1 MTDLILNR
9 TDGAVRTIILN
20 RTAKKNALNQSMYD
34 QFIAAIG
41 EAEEDETVAVI
52 VIASSGDNFSVG
64 NDIDDFLAAPPP
76 MSRARGPGGLFAALA
91 HAQKPVLA
99 AVNGM
104 AVGIGTTLLLHCD
117 LVYVGASARL
127 RLPFVSIGLV
137 PEGGSSLLLPQ
148 VLGRRR
154 ASEALFFGDWVDA
167 PTALEWGLVN
177 AVLDDSAL
185 AAVVQDRAQALARQ
199 PARLLRE
206 AKRLQRGTGS
216 PDSSS
221 QAWHVG

>member
-1 MTDLILNR
+1 
-9 TDGAVRTIILN
+9 
-20 RTAKKNALNQSMYD
+20 
-34 QFIAAIG
+34 
-41 EAEEDETVAVI
+41 
-52 VIASSGDNFSVG
+52 
-64 NDIDDFLAAPPP
+64 
-76 MSRARGPGGLFAALA
+76 MSRERGPGGLFTALV

-154 ASEALFFGDWVDA
+154 ASEALFFGDWIDA

-177 AVLDDSAL
+177 AVLEDSAL
-185 AAVVQDRAQALARQ
+185 AAVDQERAQALARQ

-206 AKRLQRGTGS
+206 AKRLLYPPSDDLLVRVDMELALLGQQIGKPEAQKALAALKEKRTARVSTDLQEGR
-216 PDSSS
+216 
-221 QAWHVG
+221 

>member
-1 MTDLILNR
+1 MNDLILNR

-20 RTAKKNALNQSMYD
+20 RTAKKNALNRGMYD

-52 VIASSGDNFSVG
+52 VIAGSGDNFSVG

-76 MSRARGPGGLFAALA
+76 MSRERGPGGLFAALA

-137 PEGGSSLLLPQ
+137 PEGSSSLLLPQ

-154 ASEALFFGDWVDA
+154 QRG
-167 PTALEWGLVN
+167 
-177 AVLDDSAL
+177 AVLRRLGRRSDGL
-185 AAVVQDRAQALARQ
+185 GVGARQ
-199 PARLLRE
+199 RGPGRFSSGGRRSGSRAGFGAAASAAIAR
-206 AKRLQRGTGS
+206 G
-216 PDSSS
+216 
-221 QAWHVG
+221 